1 MRKFLLELRRRR
13 VLRTAGAY
21 IVVAWLVVQVI
32 DVVAPSLGLPDSAM
46 RFAIISL
53 IAGLPLVVVLAWF
66 FDVSGGRVQLDEQDD
81 PEVSR
86 LQALSLIAISALGA
100 ALLVSLFYR
109 PPTQEVLLPVS
120 AAKRS
125 VVAVM
130 PLDWLSSIDDE
141 DGFASGLHDDLLTTL
156 SRIDALQVISR
167 PSVMR
172 LADSALSLPE
182 LAAKLGATA
191 VLTGTVRR
199 SAERIRINV
208 RLTDVMSN
216 TDLWS
221 DAIERSFDTS
231 GIFEIQSTIATNI
244 ARELTNALAPEE
256 SADVPQRGARTSNM
270 TAYRAYLVGKRRV
283 AERNSASLDQAVTK
297 LQQAIE
303 LDPEF
308 AAAYAELA
316 MAYSLQVSYSNLSPD
331 KAVKRAMPLAQRA
344 VELAPGLAEAHTAL
358 ADQRLGIGD
367 IAGAMQSFK
376 LAIKL
381 NPNYARAR
389 HWYALLLMDHGSMEQ
404 TLVEHRAARE
414 LDPLS
419 VLMTLNVA
427 QDLLFLGRSDE
438 ALEEYENALS
448 LDPDFVPTYAHMANL
463 YRTARARH
471 DKAVKW
477 LLDAYAK
484 DNGHTEYPSQLAAVY
499 LEMQQGSLA
508 EMWAQRA
515 LELGPEQYWPNRA
528 GLLVGIYNEDEQ
540 AIRRHGELILE
551 NIPTAATP
559 LLAMRNVFLRAGD
572 NDAARQL
579 FLRSHPALF
588 GDNPVV
594 DDGNYFAA
602 VALAQVYREGGD
614 KDKAQRLLKRALTFA
629 DNRPR
634 TGHFGFDIADV
645 EIHAM
650 LGNTAKALDLLEGA
664 VADNWRRN
672 WWMLPRNRQLA
683 ALRDEPK
690 FKALLDQLKREA
702 AARAEAA
709 PDAQAALAA
718 SR

>member
-21 IVVAWLVVQVI
+21 VVVAWVVVQVI

-46 RFAIISL
+46 RFAIMSL
-53 IAGLPLVVVLAWF
+53 IAGLPLAAVLAWF
-66 FDVSGGRVQLDEQDD
+66 FDLTGGRVQLDEQDD
-81 PEVSR
+81 HEVGR
-86 LQALSLIAISALGA
+86 TQALSLIVISALGA
-100 ALLVSLFYR
+100 ALVVSL
-109 PPTQEVLLPVS
+109 LLRAPAEKVTLPGTAS
-120 AAKRS
+120 KN

-130 PLDWLSSIDDE
+130 PLDWLSSTDDE

-172 LADSALSLPE
+172 LADSALSLSE

-199 SAERIRINV
+199 SAQRIRVNV
-208 RLTDVMSN
+208 RLTDVVSN

-244 ARELTNALAPEE
+244 ARELTSALAPQE
-256 SADVPQRGARTSNM
+256 SADAPQRGARTSNM

-283 AERNSASLDQAVTK
+283 SERTSASLEEAVAK

-331 KAVKRAMPLAQRA
+331 KVLKLAMPLAQRA

-358 ADQRLGIGD
+358 ADQRLGSGD
-367 IAGAMQSFK
+367 ISGATESFK
-376 LAIKL
+376 RAIKL

-427 QDLLFLGRSDE
+427 QDLLFLGRNDE
-438 ALEEYENALS
+438 AFEEYKNALS

-463 YRTARARH
+463 HRTAGARH
-471 DKAVKW
+471 DLAVKW
-477 LLDAYAK
+477 LLDARAK
-484 DNGHTEYPSQLAAVY
+484 DAGHTEYPSQLAAVY
-499 LEMQQGSLA
+499 LEMQQGGLA
-508 EMWAQRA
+508 KAWAQRA
-515 LELGPEQYWPNRA
+515 LDLGPQQYWPNRA
-528 GLLVGIYNEDEQ
+528 GLLVALYNADEQ
-540 AIRRHGELILE
+540 AIRQHAGLILE
-551 NIPTAATP
+551 HNPSAATP
-559 LLAMRNVFLRAGD
+559 LLAMRDVFLQAGD
-572 NDAARQL
+572 TDSARQL
-579 FLRSHPALF
+579 FLRSHPDLF
-588 GDNPVV
+588 GDSPVV
-594 DDGNYFAA
+594 DGDNYYAA
-602 VALAQVYREGGD
+602 IALAQVFRESD
-614 KDKAQRLLKRALTFA
+614 DDDKAQLLLERALTFA

-650 LGNTAKALDLLEGA
+650 LGDTAKALDLLESA
-664 VADNWRRN
+664 VAGNWRRN
-672 WWMLPRNRQLA
+672 WWMLPHNRQLA
-683 ALRDEPK
+683 SLKDQSR
-690 FKALLDQLKREA
+690 FKALIEQLRREA
-702 AARAEAA
+702 AARAQAA
-709 PDAQAALAA
+709 PDGEAALAA